1 MEQSASK
8 LDPSIVI
15 INFIQQFLQL
25 ANSEIVKLK
34 MRTMAWYLQ
43 MYKWLSAQ
51 DFGNDQTFSDVQL
64 A

>member
-15 INFIQQFLQL
+15 IYFIQQFLQL
-25 ANSEIVKLK
+25 ADSEIVKLK
-34 MRTMAWYLQ
+34 MRTMARYLQ
-43 MYKWLSAQ
+43 MYNWLSAQ